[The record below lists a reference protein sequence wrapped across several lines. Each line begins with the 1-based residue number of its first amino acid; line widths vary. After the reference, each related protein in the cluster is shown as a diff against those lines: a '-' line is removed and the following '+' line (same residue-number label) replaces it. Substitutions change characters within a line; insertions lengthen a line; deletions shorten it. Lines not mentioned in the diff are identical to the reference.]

1 MKEEHATPL
10 RMRETQAEPEL
21 ATEDVLAYLGRHP
34 DFFLRHEQVLCDLE
48 LPHRAGTAVSLVE
61 RQVSLLRERNI
72 ESRTRLNRLL
82 EHARDN
88 DELFT
93 KTRQLVL
100 GLLEARTLEQLAQTL
115 MQSIRREFGVEHCRL
130 LLVED
135 GDTHWSE
142 GGERVMRGEAEATLK
157 SMFRPGKPIVGP
169 LRPQERALLF
179 AADAEAV
186 HSAVMVPVGAE
197 KPIALLAA
205 GSSDARRFHGEMG
218 TLFME
223 FIGDALQRLLPR
235 FRQP

>member
-1 MKEEHATPL
+1 MKEEHATSL
-10 RMRETQAEPEL
+10 RMRDPAAEL
-21 ATEDVLAYLGRHP
+21 ATDEVLAYLGRHP
-34 DFFLRHEQVLCDLE
+34 DFFLQHEDILCELE
-48 LPHRAGTAVSLVE
+48 LPHRAGAAVSLVE

-72 ESRTRLNRLL
+72 ESRQRLSRLL

-93 KTRQLVL
+93 KTRQLIL
-100 GLLEARTLEQLAQTL
+100 ALLEASTLEQLSQTL
-115 MQSIRREFGVEHCRL
+115 VQSIRREFGVEHCHL
-130 LLVED
+130 LLVTD
-135 GDTHWSE
+135 HGSCWSE
-142 GGERVMRGEAEATLK
+142 GGESIPRDAAEATLK

-169 LRPQERALLF
+169 LRPQERELLF

-186 HSAVMVPVGAE
+186 HSAVVVPIGVGT
-197 KPIALLAA
+197 PSALLVA

-235 FRQP
+235 FVENP